1 MTKIEFLQQL
11 YNLLGVLPAEER
23 DDIIADFEEHF
34 SVGTSEGKSEEQICS
49 ELGDPKSC
57 AAQYLNDEPKKADA
71 VYGAE
76 KNGNPRYETKASD
89 VIGASPRPQNARGGG
104 YYGTEKGNPQ
114 RNHMLWS
121 ILFFFG
127 VFAAIGV
134 YPSSIGMMASFFACL
149 LRRSNGRN
157 SDFAGGIRVYI
168 FHRDYALCGRAF
180 PIPFYDVVF
189 KAVMAQ
195 GRFVRGRKI

>member
-1 MTKIEFLQQL
+1 MPVSL
-11 YNLLGVLPAEER
+11 N
-23 DDIIADFEEHF
+23 
-34 SVGTSEGKSEEQICS
+34 
-49 ELGDPKSC
+49 PKSC

-89 VIGASPRPQNARGGG
+89 VIGASPRPQNARGG
-104 YYGTEKGNPQ
+104 YYGAEKGNPQ
-114 RNHMLWS
+114 RNHVLWS

-149 LRRSNGRN
+149 F
-157 SDFAGGIRVYI
+157 FAGVTGAIAASPAAFGFVFSIGIMLFAAGLFLFLFMTWFLKLSWR
-168 FHRDYALCGRAF
+168 
-180 PIPFYDVVF
+180 
-189 KAVMAQ
+189 KADL
-195 GRFVRGRKI
+195 

>member
-89 VIGASPRPQNARGGG
+89 VIGA
-104 YYGTEKGNPQ
+104 GTEKGNPQ

-149 LRRSNGRN
+149 F
-157 SDFAGGIRVYI
+157 FAGVTGAIAASPAAFGFVFSIGIMLFAAGLFLFLFMTWFLKLSWR
-168 FHRDYALCGRAF
+168 RA
-180 PIPFYDVVF
+180 DL
-189 KAVMAQ
+189 
-195 GRFVRGRKI
+195 

>member
-11 YNLLGVLPAEER
+11 YNLLGGLPADER

-49 ELGDPKSC
+49 ELGDPKNC

-89 VIGASPRPQNARGGG
+89 VIGASPRPQNARPYSQMRCSLCPHGKSMPHCPIFSL
-104 YYGTEKGNPQ
+104 TSFVPPQ
-114 RNHMLWS
+114 
-121 ILFFFG
+121 
-127 VFAAIGV
+127 
-134 YPSSIGMMASFFACL
+134 SF
-149 LRRSNGRN
+149 LR
-157 SDFAGGIRVYI
+157 
-168 FHRDYALCGRAF
+168 
-180 PIPFYDVVF
+180 
-189 KAVMAQ
+189 
-195 GRFVRGRKI
+195 

>member
-11 YNLLGVLPAEER
+11 YNLLGILPADER

-57 AAQYLNDEPKKADA
+57 AAQYLNDEPKKADT

-76 KNGNPRYETKASD
+76 KNGNPRYETKASV
-89 VIGASPRPQNARGGG
+89 VIGTFPRPQKARGGG

-114 RNHMLWS
+114 RNHVLWS
-121 ILFFFG
+121 ILFFLG

-149 LRRSNGRN
+149 F
-157 SDFAGGIRVYI
+157 FAGVTGAIATSPAAFGFVFSIGIMLFAAGLFLFLFMTWFLKLSWR
-168 FHRDYALCGRAF
+168 RA
-180 PIPFYDVVF
+180 DL
-189 KAVMAQ
+189 
-195 GRFVRGRKI
+195 

>member
-11 YNLLGVLPAEER
+11 YNLLGVLPADER
-23 DDIIADFEEHF
+23 
-34 SVGTSEGKSEEQICS
+34 GTSEGKSEEQICS

-121 ILFFFG
+121 ILFFLG

-149 LRRSNGRN
+149 F
-157 SDFAGGIRVYI
+157 FAGVTGAIAASPAAFGFVFSIGIMLFAAGLFLFMTWFLKLSWR
-168 FHRDYALCGRAF
+168 RA
-180 PIPFYDVVF
+180 DL
-189 KAVMAQ
+189 
-195 GRFVRGRKI
+195 

>member
-11 YNLLGVLPAEER
+11 YNLLGGLPADER

-57 AAQYLNDEPKKADA
+57 AAQYLNDEPKKADT

-76 KNGNPRYETKASD
+76 KNGNPRCETKASD
-89 VIGASPRPQNARGGG
+89 VIGASTRPQNARGGG

-121 ILFFFG
+121 ILFFLG

-149 LRRSNGRN
+149 F
-157 SDFAGGIRVYI
+157 FAGVTGAIATSPAAFGFVFSIGIMLFAAGLFLFLFMTWFLKLSWR
-168 FHRDYALCGRAF
+168 RA
-180 PIPFYDVVF
+180 DL
-189 KAVMAQ
+189 
-195 GRFVRGRKI
+195 

>member
-11 YNLLGVLPAEER
+11 YNLLGGLPAEER

-49 ELGDPKSC
+49 ELGDPKSG
-57 AAQYLNDEPKKADA
+57 AAHYLNDEPKKADA

-76 KNGNPRYETKASD
+76 KNDNPRYETKASD

-121 ILFFFG
+121 ILFFLG

-149 LRRSNGRN
+149 F
-157 SDFAGGIRVYI
+157 FAGVTGAIAASPAAFGFVFSIGIMLFAAGLFLFLFMTWFLKLSWR
-168 FHRDYALCGRAF
+168 RA
-180 PIPFYDVVF
+180 DL
-189 KAVMAQ
+189 
-195 GRFVRGRKI
+195 

>member
-1 MTKIEFLQQL
+1 MTKTEFLQQL
-11 YNLLGVLPAEER
+11 YNLLGVLPADER

-57 AAQYLNDEPKKADA
+57 AAQYLKDEPKSSDA
-71 VYGAE
+71 SYGAE

-89 VIGASPRPQNARGGG
+89 VIGASPRPQNARDGG

-114 RNHMLWS
+114 RNHVLWS
-121 ILFFFG
+121 ILFFVG

-134 YPSSIGMMASFFACL
+134 YPSSIGMMASFFAFIFLAGLTGAMANSPAALGFILSIGLMLFAAGLFLFLFMTWL
-149 LRRSNGRN
+149 LKLSWR
-157 SDFAGGIRVYI
+157 
-168 FHRDYALCGRAF
+168 
-180 PIPFYDVVF
+180 
-189 KAVMAQ
+189 KADL
-195 GRFVRGRKI
+195 

>member
-1 MTKIEFLQQL
+1 MTKTEFLQQL
-11 YNLLGVLPAEER
+11 YNLLGVLPADER

-57 AAQYLNDEPKKADA
+57 AAQYLKDEPKSSDA

-76 KNGNPRYETKASD
+76 KNCNPRYETKASD
-89 VIGASPRPQNARGGG
+89 VIGASQSTRNACDGG

-114 RNHMLWS
+114 RNHVLWS
-121 ILFFFG
+121 ILFFVG

-134 YPSSIGMMASFFACL
+134 YPSSIGMMASFFAFIFL
-149 LRRSNGRN
+149 AGLTGAMAN
-157 SDFAGGIRVYI
+157 SPAAFGFVFSIGIMLFAAGLFLFLFMTWFLKLSWR
-168 FHRDYALCGRAF
+168 
-180 PIPFYDVVF
+180 
-189 KAVMAQ
+189 KADL
-195 GRFVRGRKI
+195 